1 MKCPGCGCNYMDD
14 DKYCPMCELPNNAL
28 ARAAHRL
35 RRARHDEAFKDCDTT
50 TCAHPKD
57 SSEKL
62 RRQPDRQ
69 TAAADT
75 PESVQRW
82 LDKQRGSGSSAAPAR
97 RAPQSAGK
105 KAQPTPAVRIIKI
118 VIGIF
123 VAVNFLIPL
132 LFGLLE
138 FLFYN
143 IF

>member
-57 SSEKL
+57 SSETL
-62 RRQPDRQ
+62 RRQPDR
-69 TAAADT
+69 
-75 PESVQRW
+75 
-82 LDKQRGSGSSAAPAR
+82 QRGSGSSAAPAR

-105 KAQPTPAVRIIKI
+105 KAQSTPAVRIIKI

>member
-14 DKYCPMCELPNNAL
+14 EKYCPMCELPNNAL

-35 RRARHDEAFKDCDTT
+35 RRARHDEAFKDCGTT
-50 TCAHPKD
+50 TCAHPRD
-57 SSEKL
+57 SGEQL
-62 RRQPDRQ
+62 RR
-69 TAAADT
+69 
-75 PESVQRW
+75 
-82 LDKQRGSGSSAAPAR
+82 QRGSGSSAAPAR

-105 KAQPTPAVRIIKI
+105 TAQPTPAVRIIKI

-123 VAVNFLIPL
+123 IAVNFVIPL

>member
-14 DKYCPMCELPNNAL
+14 DKFCPMCELPNNAL

-57 SSEKL
+57 SSETL
-62 RRQPDRQ
+62 RRQLNRQSADR
-69 TAAADT
+69 
-75 PESVQRW
+75 P
-82 LDKQRGSGSSAAPAR
+82 AAPAR

-132 LFGLLE
+132 LFGILE
-138 FLFYN
+138 ALFFR

>member
-14 DKYCPMCELPNNAL
+14 DKFCPMCELPNNAL

-69 TAAADT
+69 
-75 PESVQRW
+75 
-82 LDKQRGSGSSAAPAR
+82 RGSVSSAAPAR

-105 KAQPTPAVRIIKI
+105 KAQPTPAARVVKI
-118 VIGIF
+118 VLGIF
-123 VAVNFLIPL
+123 IAVNFVIPL
-132 LFGLLE
+132 LFGILE
-138 FLFYN
+138 ALFFR